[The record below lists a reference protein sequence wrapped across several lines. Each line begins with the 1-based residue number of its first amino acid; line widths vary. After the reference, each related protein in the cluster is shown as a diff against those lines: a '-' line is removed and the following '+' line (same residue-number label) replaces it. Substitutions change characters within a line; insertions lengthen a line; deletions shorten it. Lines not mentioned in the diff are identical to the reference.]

1 MRIGFF
7 GACHLLLLA
16 TPAHAS
22 GDPAVIY
29 LMAGGVLVQVVLI
42 VFMLTARAFRRARLP
57 ALAAY
62 ALYLVVLWP
71 WVWESKPSE
80 TLPGIGLIV
89 LPCVIVGTL
98 LWMLVTAHR
107 RSDAPL

>member
-1 MRIGFF
+1 MRVGISC
-7 GACHLLLLA
+7 ACLVLLLSPA
-16 TPAHAS
+16 AHAS

-29 LMAGGVLVQVVLI
+29 LMAGGALVQVVLG
-42 VFMLTARAFRRARLP
+42 VFMLTARAFRPARLP

-89 LPCVIVGTL
+89 LPVVIVGTL
-98 LWMLVTAHR
+98 LWLLITAHR
-107 RSDAPL
+107 RSDVPV